1 MLGGVCGGLGERV
14 GVDPTLIRIFVIP
27 LALLA
32 GGGVVLYIAAWILLP
47 RSGDASIARRVL
59 DDRRELRNI
68 VALSTI
74 VLCALF
80 VLQALG
86 LHGLGTIAW
95 PLLLGVL
102 GLFVVWRGAPTDER
116 THLQRV
122 LEKVPVLGVAAP
134 DDKRN
139 LAARGV
145 LGVVLVGLGLGGVAS
160 FSHGSGGASR
170 GFFGAI
176 ALAAGFLVI
185 FGPWWLRLLRDL
197 SEERR
202 ERVRA
207 EERADL
213 AGHVHDSV
221 LQTLALIQ
229 RAAGDPSEVE
239 RLARRQER
247 ELRSWLFEGLRPG
260 SFDGPMT
267 TLQMAIRAIE
277 AEVEDTYAVSVECV
291 IVGDCALDDSL
302 KALLGASREAI
313 VNAAKWSG
321 ERHISVYVEAA
332 PGAVSIF
339 VRDRGRGFNP
349 DEVSRDRSGIAH
361 SIVDRLNKTGG
372 SAVIRSA
379 PGAGCEVELQ
389 LPRIAASR

>member
-1 MLGGVCGGLGERV
+1 MTERKSACEDHKIRDRSLPSEPRRPFVERVMRRGPHRSPRGSVVRSRENRILGGVCGGLGERV

-145 LGVVLVGLGLGGVAS
+145 LGVVLVGLGLGGVA
-160 FSHGSGGASR
+160 
-170 GFFGAI
+170 
-176 ALAAGFLVI
+176 
-185 FGPWWLRLLRDL
+185 
-197 SEERR
+197 
-202 ERVRA
+202 
-207 EERADL
+207 
-213 AGHVHDSV
+213 
-221 LQTLALIQ
+221 
-229 RAAGDPSEVE
+229 
-239 RLARRQER
+239 
-247 ELRSWLFEGLRPG
+247 
-260 SFDGPMT
+260 
-267 TLQMAIRAIE
+267 
-277 AEVEDTYAVSVECV
+277 
-291 IVGDCALDDSL
+291 
-302 KALLGASREAI
+302 
-313 VNAAKWSG
+313 
-321 ERHISVYVEAA
+321 
-332 PGAVSIF
+332 
-339 VRDRGRGFNP
+339 
-349 DEVSRDRSGIAH
+349 
-361 SIVDRLNKTGG
+361 
-372 SAVIRSA
+372 
-379 PGAGCEVELQ
+379 
-389 LPRIAASR
+389 